1 MIYTT
6 NTVEGYHRQIRK
18 VTKNKG
24 VFPNDTA
31 LEKLVYLAYRNIRKK
46 WTMPLANWGTI
57 AQQLAIKFGDRFKLL
72 LFYARRECWCT
83 PLALAD
89 PRPMSLKEKQR
100 MTQFTL
106 RPQARMNIIF
116 IPALS
121 FWCIYRFF
129 LVERIVFIFIALSV
143 FLGSLI
149 VSFAKLFIE
158 M

>member
-1 MIYTT
+1 MLGNGAPISQWHSPFLAYVAISEVDKLLKGGVIREHALVFCNFPYLTVVAFNGIRRMIYTT

-72 LFYARRECWCT
+72 
-83 PLALAD
+83 
-89 PRPMSLKEKQR
+89 
-100 MTQFTL
+100 
-106 RPQARMNIIF
+106 
-116 IPALS
+116 
-121 FWCIYRFF
+121 
-129 LVERIVFIFIALSV
+129 
-143 FLGSLI
+143 
-149 VSFAKLFIE
+149 
-158 M
+158 